1 MYPSGTRFILRNIEF
16 RLTGFDPS
24 FNSQATSDLFNK
36 YVKDQLMDIVDKDRR
51 VKHSKLADGIE
62 EALQNKKYVSG
73 LDASQLEM
81 CYPSIIQVCAFI
93 EMCYPSFIQVCQIVN
108 DSMWECVI
116 FPSSR
121 ISIIQ
126 HTLIRVITFGLRW
139 FKDSK
144 LLLFK

>member
-1 MYPSGTRFILRNIEF
+1 MILNFELFQAKWAWLYPSGTRFILRNIEF

-81 CYPSIIQVCAFI
+81 CYPSIIQVC
-93 EMCYPSFIQVCQIVN
+93 QIVN

-121 ISIIQ
+121 ISIFP

-139 FKDSK
+139 FKDSRR
-144 LLLFK
+144 LLFT